1 LRKVMLGNMMA
12 ALNRRILRSY
22 VKLGDTLGLWSS
34 LDQVT
39 LNTKGVTTR
48 RLYAEWTIPI
58 EEYENE

>member
-1 LRKVMLGNMMA
+1 MLGNMMV

-48 RLYAEWTIPI
+48 RLYAEWTIPT
-58 EEYENE
+58 EEYENA

>member
-1 LRKVMLGNMMA
+1 
-12 ALNRRILRSY
+12 LRSY
-22 VKLGDTLGLWSS
+22 VKLGDRLGLWSS

>member
-1 LRKVMLGNMMA
+1 MV

-48 RLYAEWTIPI
+48 RLYAEGTITK
-58 EEYENE
+58 EEYDGTT

>member
-1 LRKVMLGNMMA
+1 M
-12 ALNRRILRSY
+12 
-22 VKLGDTLGLWSS
+22 KLGDRLGLWSS